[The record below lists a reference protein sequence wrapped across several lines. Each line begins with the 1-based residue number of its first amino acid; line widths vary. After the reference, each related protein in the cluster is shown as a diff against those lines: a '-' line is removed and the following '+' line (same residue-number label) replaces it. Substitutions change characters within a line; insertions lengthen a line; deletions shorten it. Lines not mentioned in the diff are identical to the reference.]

1 MPMELVTERLRLK
14 PWQISDAEDVH
25 ALWAE
30 RDPRS
35 LHMIDAHG
43 KPTVDDLRSDIERQL
58 AATAETGLAL
68 LAVERYD
75 GDAFIGYCGLIV
87 GRASWDQPEIAF
99 ELFRRAHGHGYATE
113 AGEAIVAAAAETGR
127 ARLWSTVRAWNQ
139 PSLRVLEKLGFV
151 QSGQVTHDAERGDL
165 VWLARD
171 LASRNAAAAL
181 AR

>member
-1 MPMELVTERLRLK
+1 MGGARPAV
-14 PWQISDAEDVH
+14 A
-25 ALWAE
+25 
-30 RDPRS
+30 
-35 LHMIDAHG
+35 AHDRCARQADRG
-43 KPTVDDLRSDIERQL
+43 LRSDIERQL

-68 LAVERYD
+68 LAVERCD
-75 GDAFIGYCGLIV
+75 GDAFIAYCGLIV
-87 GRASWDQPEIAF
+87 GRASWDQPEMAF

-171 LASRNAAAAL
+171 LASRNAAAGL